1 MKSPTANGE
10 KWAELDNVETTQAY
24 ASQYLRSGEPIG
36 VVFAHEQ
43 TAGKGR
49 LGRTWVSRQGDSLT
63 FSLIFRAYA
72 DHPKPYLIGMAAALA
87 AAGVLRSQ
95 IRWPNDLVF
104 GPLKVGGILTEL
116 MQDENGRLVPV
127 VGIGINLN
135 QEEFPPEIAS
145 IATSLSQ
152 ARGGQYDP
160 QLIAHRIVERLA
172 TLPEP
177 TSWADLSPI
186 WSLFD
191 FTPGK
196 QYKLTTGEQAIALG
210 IGSEGQLLCSV
221 DGESRAVLAAE
232 ALFGQ

>member
-1 MKSPTANGE
+1 MKSPTIHGE
-10 KWAELDNVETTQAY
+10 QWAELQSVETTQA
-24 ASQYLRSGEPIG
+24 AAAQYLRGDEPIG
-36 VVFAHEQ
+36 VIFAHEQ

-49 LGRTWVSRQGDSLT
+49 LGRTWVSKQGDSLT

-72 DHPKPYLIGMAAALA
+72 DHPKPYLIGMAASLA
-87 AAGVLRSQ
+87 AAGVLHCQ
-95 IRWPNDLVF
+95 IRWPNDLVI
-104 GPLKVGGILTEL
+104 GPLKIGGILTEL
-116 MQDENGRLVPV
+116 LPDSNGRLVPV

-135 QEEFPPEIAS
+135 QETFPPEIDS
-145 IATSLSQ
+145 IATSLARS
-152 ARGGQYDP
+152 RGGHYDP

-177 TSWADLSPI
+177 NNWADLSPI

-196 QYKLTTGEQAIALG
+196 RYRLATGEEAIALG
-210 IGSEGQLLCSV
+210 IGSEGQLMCSV

-232 ALFGQ
+232 AIFG